1 MGAPFAYLRGLTG
14 LSRAMSRRFS
24 REKFPCGVK
33 FAEHRRLYE
42 RASNMAFP
50 DRFRQRAQNVWN
62 EKIPQEIS
70 K

>member
-1 MGAPFAYLRGLTG
+1 MDAPFAYLRGLAG
-14 LSRAMSRRFS
+14 LSRASRAAFPA
-24 REKFPCGVK
+24 KFPCGVK
-33 FAEHRRLYE
+33 FAERRRFYE

-50 DRFRQRAQNVWN
+50 ARFRQRAQNVWN